1 MSFPRLEGPI
11 SKIPNRYLLVSLSA
25 KRSRQLNRGAPMLV
39 ESKRKK
45 WTSAALEE
53 VAAGKVTYRLS
64 EADAPK
70 VLPPPTGAPAQDTQ
84 G

>member
-1 MSFPRLEGPI
+1 MPFHKLEA
-11 SKIPNRYLLVSLSA
+11 SLEKIPNRYLLVSLAA

-70 VLPPPTGAPAQDTQ
+70 VLPPAIAGQ
-84 G
+84 GREG

>member
-1 MSFPRLEGPI
+1 MSFPKLEDPL

-45 WTSAALEE
+45 CTSAALEE

-70 VLPPPTGAPAQDTQ
+70 VLPPAVAGQ
-84 G
+84 GREG